1 MKLEDYCRGTGNDVY
16 ISYDINLPNIIEYNS
31 EGTDRVVIKSSFLGH
46 LGGSREYQLPDNV
59 EELFY
64 NGDSKDTNTLRG
76 NNLDNVILGHGGGD
90 DIIYGGL
97 GADTFLLYAGM
108 GNDTVKDFSKS
119 QGDKVKPYTESTS
132 YDYFE
137 TSSGAIFTLSDNS
150 SLELVYI

>member
-1 MKLEDYCRGTGNDVY
+1 ND
-16 ISYDINLPNIIEYNS
+16 N
-31 EGTDRVVIKSSFLGH
+31 
-46 LGGSREYQLPDNV
+46 Q
-59 EELFY
+59 
-64 NGDSKDTNTLRG
+64 TNTLRG
-76 NNLDNVILGHGGGD
+76 NNLDNVILGAGGGD

-150 SLELVYI
+150 SLELIYI